1 MNPKIA
7 KLREEQQKISDKID
21 TLKARYREIDQKI
34 LKLENDD
41 IVGMV
46 RDLNMTPEQLAA
58 FLAANSGGPVRKEA
72 SEDVAEET

>member
-1 MNPKIA
+1 MNPKIT

-21 TLKARYREIDQKI
+21 TLKARYKEIDQKI

-46 RDLNMTPEQLAA
+46 RDLKMTPEQLAA
-58 FLAANSGGPVRKEA
+58 FLAADNGDSVSKEA
-72 SEDVAEET
+72 FDDAAEET

>member
-21 TLKARYREIDQKI
+21 TLKARYKEIDQKI

-58 FLAANSGGPVRKEA
+58 FLAANSGGSVRKEA

>member
-7 KLREEQQKISDKID
+7 KLREEQQRISDKID
-21 TLKARYREIDQKI
+21 TLKARYKEIDQKI

-46 RDLNMTPEQLAA
+46 RDLKMTPEQLAA
-58 FLAANSGGPVRKEA
+58 FLAANSGGPMGKEA